1 MTDARRGESISPGD
15 GIPAP
20 GTVRWCRGLPYTRGM
35 EWDASKVRADTLL
48 PSNPRLH
55 IGTITANKVS
65 AGSFDLGA
73 YLTEEQLACLRRA
86 VMKGSS

>member
-1 MTDARRGESISPGD
+1 
-15 GIPAP
+15 
-20 GTVRWCRGLPYTRGM
+20 M

-48 PSNPRLH
+48 PDDPRLH
-55 IGTITANKVS
+55 IGTITADKVS

-73 YLTEEQLACLRRA
+73 YLTEEQLAYLCRV

>member
-1 MTDARRGESISPGD
+1 
-15 GIPAP
+15 
-20 GTVRWCRGLPYTRGM
+20 M

-48 PSNPRLH
+48 PDDPRLH
-55 IGTITANKVS
+55 IGTITADKVS

-73 YLTEEQLACLRRA
+73 YLTEEQLAYIRRA

>member
-1 MTDARRGESISPGD
+1 
-15 GIPAP
+15 
-20 GTVRWCRGLPYTRGM
+20 M

-48 PSNPRLH
+48 PDDPRLH
-55 IGTITANKVS
+55 IGTITADKVS

-73 YLTEEQLACLRRA
+73 YLTEEQIAYLRRA

>member
-1 MTDARRGESISPGD
+1 
-15 GIPAP
+15 
-20 GTVRWCRGLPYTRGM
+20 M

-65 AGSFDLGA
+65 AGTLDLGA
-73 YLTEEQLACLRRA
+73 ALTEEQLACLRRA

>member
-1 MTDARRGESISPGD
+1 
-15 GIPAP
+15 
-20 GTVRWCRGLPYTRGM
+20 M

-48 PSNPRLH
+48 PDDLRLH
-55 IGTITANKVS
+55 IGTITADKVS

-73 YLTEEQLACLRRA
+73 YLTEEQIAYLRRA

>member
-1 MTDARRGESISPGD
+1 
-15 GIPAP
+15 
-20 GTVRWCRGLPYTRGM
+20 M